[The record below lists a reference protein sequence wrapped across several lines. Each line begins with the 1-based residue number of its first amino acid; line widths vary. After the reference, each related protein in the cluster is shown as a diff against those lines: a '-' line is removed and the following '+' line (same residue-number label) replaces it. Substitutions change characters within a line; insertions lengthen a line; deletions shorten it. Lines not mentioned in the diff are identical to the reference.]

1 MFKKSKDEK
10 LNIEKINSSVNLLNQ
25 ILRIMFVLIIIA
37 GIYLTIRLCQELQ
50 VKHIVLATLRTLAPV
65 FIGLFV
71 AWLFD
76 PIVKYLKKKG
86 VRRTVGAL
94 FVYAIFILL
103 LILLIATIIP
113 ILTNQIND
121 FVNTLPS
128 VYNSVKEWIE
138 GLFGNVNI
146 NGFDVQAYE
155 KDILLRI
162 QDWGMDLANSLPNLT
177 VVFIRSF
184 FSGLLAFIVG
194 LIIGFYFLI
203 SCDNV
208 GEIMVTLF
216 PEGMRNDARV
226 LGREVN
232 NLLRRFIVG
241 ALIDSTFVFII
252 TTAAFMIVGLKAPV
266 LFGLFCGLT
275 NVIPYAGPYIGG
287 APAVIV
293 GFSQGPVTGLFTL
306 LSVAII
312 QFLEGNFIQ
321 PVIMSK
327 STKLHPV
334 TIITGLLIFGHFF
347 GIIGMAISTPL
358 IGACKAIFI
367 FLNNKHNFIN
377 L

>member
-241 ALIDSTFVFII
+241 AVIDSTFVFII